1 MNVLSLFDGMSCG
14 QLALQRANIPVHRYY
29 ACEIDKYA
37 IEVAQKNFP
46 NTIQLGD
53 VTNVMKGI
61 PLGEV
66 KDEYN
71 LEMVAHEV
79 DLILGGSPCQGFSF
93 AGGQLAFEDS
103 RSKLFF
109 EFVRVMRAINKRR
122 SQLGKAPVMFL
133 LENVVM
139 KQEFQDVIT
148 KYMGVEP
155 IMINSSLLSA
165 QNRRRLY
172 WTNIPVDIDIKDKG
186 LVLRDILQEDHGEP
200 PVPINERNARHH
212 KHPYQKSLCATATM
226 YKGAGNNGMTLVDRL
241 IPVGEA
247 EEYAHYN
254 YRATKQVYHMNG
266 KAPTLLTMQGGNRE
280 PKVATYSAK
289 GGRIVNRRLDA
300 EGVRKDYQMDL
311 PLTPQVEIR
320 DDDKTNCLTTVQKD
334 NVVVE
339 GMTWRK
345 LTPIECERLQTL
357 PDNYTEG
364 VSKTQRYKMIGNGW
378 TVDVIAHIL
387 KGIQS
392 DEWHEMYNNNKEM
405 V

>member
-14 QLALQRANIPVHRYY
+14 QLALERANVSVDNYF

-37 IEVAQKNFP
+37 MQIANKNFP

-53 VTNVMKGI
+53 VS
-61 PLGEV
+61 EV
-66 KDEYN
+66 IVPN
-71 LEMVAHEV
+71 IV
-79 DLILGGSPCQGFSF
+79 DQEDIDLLMGGSPCQGFSF
-93 AGGQLAFEDS
+93 AGEQLAFDDP

-109 EFVRVMRAINKRR
+109 EFIRIMNELKPKYV
-122 SQLGKAPVMFL
+122 L
-133 LENVVM
+133 LENVRM
-139 KQEFQDVIT
+139 KKQFEDVIT
-148 KYMGVEP
+148 EHMGFP
-155 IMINSSLLSA
+155 PQLINSSKVSA
-165 QNRRRLY
+165 QNRWRNY
-172 WTNIPVDIDIKDKG
+172 WFGVRMNGKYYAIEIPPMEDKG
-186 LVLRDILQEDHGEP
+186 LVLKDILQTDHDEP

-212 KHPYQKSLCATATM
+212 KNPSQKALCTTATM

-241 IPVGEA
+241 MPVGEA

-254 YRATKQVYHMNG
+254 YRATKEVYHMDG

-280 PKVATYSAK
+280 PKVATYSPK

-300 EGVRKDYQMDL
+300 NGVRKDYQMDL
-311 PLTPQVEIR
+311 PLEPQVEVR
-320 DDDKTNCLTTVQKD
+320 SDDKTNCLTTVQKD

-345 LTPIECERLQTL
+345 LTPVECERLQTL

-387 KGIQS
+387 GEVLLPKRIKSDDYEKG
-392 DEWHEMYNNNKEM
+392 YF
-405 V
+405 VAT

>member
-1 MNVLSLFDGMSCG
+1 MGYKCNNRTGEVVMNVLSLFDGMSCG
-14 QLALQRANIPVHRYY
+14 QIALNRAGVKYNKYFASEV
-29 ACEIDKYA
+29 DKYA
-37 IEVAQKNFP
+37 IQVAQANYP
-46 NTIQLGD
+46 QTIQLGD
-53 VTNVMKGI
+53 VKQVQKSFFI
-61 PLGEV
+61 DDPI
-66 KDEYN
+66 
-71 LEMVAHEV
+71 
-79 DLILGGSPCQGFSF
+79 DLLMGGSPCQGFSF
-93 AGGQLAFEDS
+93 AGKQLNFNDP

-109 EFVRVMRAINKRR
+109 EFVRIKEEL
-122 SQLGKAPVMFL
+122 QPKYFL
-133 LENVVM
+133 LENVKM

-155 IMINSSLLSA
+155 IEINSSLFSA

-172 WTNIPVDIDIKDKG
+172 WTNIPVDMDIKDKG
-186 LVLRDILQEDHGEP
+186 LVLKDILQTDHNEP
-200 PVPINERNARHH
+200 PVPINERNARHY
-212 KHPYQKSLCATATM
+212 KNPLQKSLCTTASM

-241 IPVGEA
+241 IPVGMA

-254 YRATKQVYHMNG
+254 YRATKEVYHMEG

-289 GGRIVNRRLDA
+289 GGRIVNRRLD
-300 EGVRKDYQMDL
+300 EQGVRKDYQMDL

-320 DDDKTNCLTTVQKD
+320 SDDKTNCLTTLQKD

-387 KGIQS
+387 KGIK
-392 DEWHEMYNNNKEM
+392 DEG
-405 V
+405 

>member
-14 QLALQRANIPVHRYY
+14 QLALQRAGIKVDNYF
-29 ACEIDKYA
+29 ASEIDKYA
-37 IEVAQKNFP
+37 IEVARKNFP
-46 NTIQLGD
+46 NTIELGN
-53 VTNVMKGI
+53 VTRIDTKDLLEWCGKLKSKGI
-61 PLGEV
+61 
-66 KDEYN
+66 
-71 LEMVAHEV
+71 
-79 DLILGGSPCQGFSF
+79 DLLMGGSPCQGFSF
-93 AGGQLAFEDS
+93 AGGQVAFDDP

-109 EFVRVMRAINKRR
+109 EFVRIKEEL
-122 SQLGKAPVMFL
+122 QPKYFL
-133 LENVVM
+133 LENVKM

-155 IMINSSLLSA
+155 IEINSSLFSA

-172 WTNIPVDIDIKDKG
+172 WTNIPVDMDIKDKG
-186 LVLRDILQEDHGEP
+186 LVLKDILQTDHNEP

-212 KHPYQKSLCATATM
+212 KNPLQKSLCTTASM

-241 IPVGEA
+241 IPVGMA

-254 YRATKQVYHMNG
+254 YRATKEVYHMDG

-289 GGRIVNRRLDA
+289 GGRIVNRRLD
-300 EGVRKDYQMDL
+300 EQGVRKDYQMDL

-320 DDDKTNCLTTVQKD
+320 SDDKTNCLTTLQKD

-387 KGIQS
+387 KGIK
-392 DEWHEMYNNNKEM
+392 DESA
-405 V
+405 

>member
-14 QLALQRANIPVHRYY
+14 QLALQRAGIKVDNYY

-46 NTIQLGD
+46 NTMQLGD
-53 VTNVMKGI
+53 VLDMKI
-61 PLGEV
+61 PNYREGSI
-66 KDEYN
+66 
-71 LEMVAHEV
+71 
-79 DLILGGSPCQGFSF
+79 DLLMGGSPCQGFSF
-93 AGGQLAFEDS
+93 AGKQLNFSDP

-109 EFVRVMRAINKRR
+109 EFVRIMKKLQPKYV
-122 SQLGKAPVMFL
+122 L
-133 LENVVM
+133 LENVRM
-139 KQEFQDVIT
+139 KKEYQDRMSAWMGFQ
-148 KYMGVEP
+148 P
-155 IMINSSLLSA
+155 QPLNSSKVSA
-165 QNRRRLY
+165 QNRYRLY
-172 WTNIPVDIDIKDKG
+172 WFGKRVEREGGKYGYDAIVIPPMEDLG
-186 LVLRDILQEDHGEP
+186 LVLKDILQDDHNEP

-212 KHPYQKSLCATATM
+212 KNPLQKALCTTASM
-226 YKGAGNNGMTLVDRL
+226 YKGAGNNGMTIVDRL
-241 IPVGEA
+241 IPVGMA

-254 YRATKQVYHMNG
+254 YRATKEVYHMEG

-289 GGRIVNRRLDA
+289 GGRIVNRRLD
-300 EGVRKDYQMDL
+300 EQGVRKDYQMDL

-320 DDDKTNCLTTVQKD
+320 SDDKTNCLTTLQKD

-387 KGIQS
+387 KGIKNES
-392 DEWHEMYNNNKEM
+392 A
-405 V
+405 

>member
-14 QLALQRANIPVHRYY
+14 QLALQRANVSVDNYF

-37 IEVAQKNFP
+37 MQIANKNFP

-53 VTNVMKGI
+53 VS
-61 PLGEV
+61 EV
-66 KDEYN
+66 IVPN
-71 LEMVAHEV
+71 IV
-79 DLILGGSPCQGFSF
+79 DQEDIDLLMGGSPCQGFSF
-93 AGGQLAFEDS
+93 AGEQLAFDDP

-109 EFVRVMRAINKRR
+109 EFIRIMNELKPRYV
-122 SQLGKAPVMFL
+122 L
-133 LENVVM
+133 LENVRM
-139 KQEFQDVIT
+139 KKEFEDVIT
-148 KYMGVEP
+148 QHMGFP
-155 IMINSSLLSA
+155 PQLINSSKVSA
-165 QNRRRLY
+165 QNRWRNY
-172 WTNIPVDIDIKDKG
+172 WFGKLVNDKYEQIMIPPMEDKG
-186 LVLRDILQEDHGEP
+186 LVLRDILQEDHDEP

-212 KHPYQKSLCATATM
+212 KNPNQKALCTTATM
-226 YKGAGNNGMTLVDRL
+226 YKGAGNNGMTIVDRL
-241 IPVGEA
+241 MPVGEA

-254 YRATKQVYHMNG
+254 YRATKEVYHMDG

-280 PKVATYSAK
+280 PKVATYSPK

-300 EGVRKDYQMDL
+300 NGVRKDYQMDL
-311 PLTPQVEIR
+311 PLEPQVEVR
-320 DDDKTNCLTTVQKD
+320 SDDKTNCLTTVQKD

-345 LTPIECERLQTL
+345 LTPVECERLQTL

-387 KGIQS
+387 KGV
-392 DEWHEMYNNNKEM
+392 NNE
-405 V
+405 

>member
-14 QLALQRANIPVHRYY
+14 QQALQRAGIKVDNYY

-37 IEVAQKNFP
+37 IQVAQKNFP
-46 NTIQLGD
+46 NTMQLGD
-53 VTNVMKGI
+53 VQDI
-61 PLGEV
+61 
-66 KDEYN
+66 DYD
-71 LEMVAHEV
+71 
-79 DLILGGSPCQGFSF
+79 DLFYEEKIDLLMGGSPCQGFSF
-93 AGGQLAFEDS
+93 AGGQLAFDDP

-109 EFVRVMRAINKRR
+109 EFVRAKDLL
-122 SQLGKAPVMFL
+122 QPKYFL
-133 LENVVM
+133 LENVKM
-139 KQEFQDVIT
+139 KKEFEDVIT

-155 IMINSSLLSA
+155 IEINSSLFSA

-172 WTNIPVDIDIKDKG
+172 WTNIPVDMDIKDKG
-186 LVLRDILQEDHGEP
+186 LVLKDILQDDHNEP
-200 PVPINERNARHH
+200 PVPINERNARHY
-212 KHPYQKSLCATATM
+212 KNPLQKSLCTTATM
-226 YKGAGNNGMTLVDRL
+226 YKGAGNNGMTIVDRL

-254 YRATKQVYHMNG
+254 YRATKEVYHMEG

-289 GGRIVNRRLDA
+289 GGRIVNRRLD
-300 EGVRKDYQMDL
+300 EQGVRKDYQMDL

-320 DDDKTNCLTTVQKD
+320 SDDKTNCLTTLQKD

-387 KGIQS
+387 KGIKNES
-392 DEWHEMYNNNKEM
+392 A
-405 V
+405 

>member
-14 QLALQRANIPVHRYY
+14 QLALERANVSVDNYF

-37 IEVAQKNFP
+37 IQIAQKNFP
-46 NTIQLGD
+46 DTFQWGD
-53 VTNVMKGI
+53 VTQIKI
-61 PLGEV
+61 PTRGSI
-66 KDEYN
+66 
-71 LEMVAHEV
+71 
-79 DLILGGSPCQGFSF
+79 DLLMAGSPCQGFSF
-93 AGGQLAFEDS
+93 AGKQLAFDDP

-109 EFVRVMRAINKRR
+109 EFIKIMNEVKPKYV
-122 SQLGKAPVMFL
+122 L
-133 LENVVM
+133 LENVRM
-139 KQEFQDVIT
+139 KKQFEDVIT
-148 KYMGVEP
+148 EHIGFP
-155 IMINSSLLSA
+155 PQLLNSSSLSP
-165 QNRRRLY
+165 QNRWRNY
-172 WTNIPVDIDIKDKG
+172 WFGMLINGKYEQIIIPPMEDKG
-186 LVLRDILQEDHGEP
+186 LVLRDILQTDHDEP
-200 PVPINERNARHH
+200 PVPINERNAKHH
-212 KHPYQKSLCATATM
+212 KHPHQKALCTTATM

-241 IPVGEA
+241 IPVGQA

-254 YRATKQVYHMNG
+254 YRATKEVYHMDG

-280 PKVATYSAK
+280 PKVATYSPK

-300 EGVRKDYQMDL
+300 NGVRKDYQMDL
-311 PLTPQVEIR
+311 PLKPQVEVR
-320 DDDKTNCLTTVQKD
+320 SDDKTNCLTTVQKD

-387 KGIQS
+387 GEMLLPKKIASNNYEKG
-392 DEWHEMYNNNKEM
+392 YF
-405 V
+405 VAT

>member
-14 QLALQRANIPVHRYY
+14 QQALQRAGIKVDNYF
-29 ACEIDKYA
+29 ASEIDKYA
-37 IEVAQKNFP
+37 IEVAGKNFP
-46 NTIQLGD
+46 DTIELGN
-53 VTNVMKGI
+53 VTRIDTKDLLEWCGKLKSKGI
-61 PLGEV
+61 
-66 KDEYN
+66 
-71 LEMVAHEV
+71 
-79 DLILGGSPCQGFSF
+79 DLLMGGSPCQGFSF
-93 AGGQLAFEDS
+93 AGGQLAFDDP

-109 EFVRVMRAINKRR
+109 EFVRIKEEL
-122 SQLGKAPVMFL
+122 QPKYFL
-133 LENVVM
+133 LENVKM

-155 IMINSSLLSA
+155 IEINSSLFSA

-172 WTNIPVDIDIKDKG
+172 WTNIPVDMDIKDKG
-186 LVLRDILQEDHGEP
+186 LVLKDILQTDHNEP

-212 KHPYQKSLCATATM
+212 KNPLQKSLCTTASM

-241 IPVGEA
+241 IPVGMA

-254 YRATKQVYHMNG
+254 YRATKEVYHMEG

-289 GGRIVNRRLDA
+289 GGRIVNRRLD
-300 EGVRKDYQMDL
+300 ENGIRKDNQLEL
-311 PLTPQVEIR
+311 PYTTQVEVR
-320 DDDKTNCLTTVQKD
+320 EDNKSNCLTTIMKD

-387 KGIQS
+387 KGIK
-392 DEWHEMYNNNKEM
+392 DEG
-405 V
+405 

>member
-14 QLALQRANIPVHRYY
+14 QQALQRAGIKVDNYF
-29 ACEIDKYA
+29 ASEIDKYA
-37 IEVAQKNFP
+37 IEVAGKNFP
-46 NTIQLGD
+46 DTIELGN
-53 VTNVMKGI
+53 VTRIDTKDLLEWCGKLKSKGI
-61 PLGEV
+61 
-66 KDEYN
+66 
-71 LEMVAHEV
+71 
-79 DLILGGSPCQGFSF
+79 DLLMGGSPCQGFSF
-93 AGGQLAFEDS
+93 AGGKLAFDDS

-109 EFVRVMRAINKRR
+109 EFVRIKEEL
-122 SQLGKAPVMFL
+122 QPKYFL
-133 LENVVM
+133 LENVKM

-155 IMINSSLLSA
+155 IEINSSLFSA

-172 WTNIPVDIDIKDKG
+172 WTNIPVDMDIKDKG
-186 LVLRDILQEDHGEP
+186 LVLKDILQTDHNEP
-200 PVPINERNARHH
+200 PVPINERNARHY
-212 KHPYQKSLCATATM
+212 KNPLQKSLCTTASM
-226 YKGAGNNGMTLVDRL
+226 YKGAGNNGMTIVDRL
-241 IPVGEA
+241 IPVGMA

-254 YRATKQVYHMNG
+254 YRATKEVYHMEG

-289 GGRIVNRRLDA
+289 GGRIVNRRLD
-300 EGVRKDYQMDL
+300 EQGVRKDYQMDL

-320 DDDKTNCLTTVQKD
+320 SDDKTNCLTTLQKD

-345 LTPIECERLQTL
+345 LTPVECERLQTL

-387 KGIQS
+387 KGIK
-392 DEWHEMYNNNKEM
+392 DEG
-405 V
+405 

>member
-37 IEVAQKNFP
+37 MEITQKNFP

-53 VTNVMKGI
+53 VTK
-61 PLGEV
+61 L
-66 KDEYN
+66 KDWYATRTPYN
-71 LEMVAHEV
+71 SEPITL
-79 DLILGGSPCQGFSF
+79 LLGGSPCQGFSF
-93 AGGQLAFEDS
+93 AGDQLAFDDP

-109 EFVRVMRAINKRR
+109 EFVNVMNDLK
-122 SQLGKAPVMFL
+122 PEYVL
-133 LENVVM
+133 LENVRM
-139 KQEFQDVIT
+139 KKEFEDVIT
-148 KYMGVEP
+148 EHMGFP
-155 IMINSSLLSA
+155 PQLLNSSVKSA
-165 QNRRRLY
+165 QNRWRNY
-172 WTNIPVDIDIKDKG
+172 WFGKRMNDPLCSGKYMQIPIPPMEDLG

-212 KHPYQKSLCATATM
+212 KHPYQKSLCTTATM
-226 YKGAGNNGMTLVDRL
+226 HKGAGNNGMTLVDRL
-241 IPVGEA
+241 IPVGDA

>member
-14 QLALQRANIPVHRYY
+14 QLALERANIEVDNYF

-37 IEVAQKNFP
+37 IQIAQKNFP
-46 NTIQLGD
+46 DTRQWGD
-53 VTNVMKGI
+53 VTQIKLPTEGSI
-61 PLGEV
+61 
-66 KDEYN
+66 
-71 LEMVAHEV
+71 
-79 DLILGGSPCQGFSF
+79 DLLMGGSPCQGFSF
-93 AGGQLAFEDS
+93 AGDQLAFDDP

-109 EFVRVMRAINKRR
+109 EFVRIMNAIKP
-122 SQLGKAPVMFL
+122 KYFL

-139 KQEFQDVIT
+139 KKEFQDIIT
-148 KYMGVEP
+148 EYMGVEP
-155 IMINSSLLSA
+155 IMINSSLFSA

-172 WTNIPVDIDIKDKG
+172 WTNIPVDLDIEDKG
-186 LVLRDILQEDHGEP
+186 LVLKDILQEDHGEP

-226 YKGAGNNGMTLVDRL
+226 HKGAGNNGMTIVDRL

-254 YRATKQVYHMNG
+254 YRATKEVYHMNG

-289 GGRIVNRRLDA
+289 GGRIVNRRLNAD
-300 EGVRKDYQMDL
+300 GVRKDYQMDL

-320 DDDKTNCLTTVQKD
+320 NDDKTNCLTTIQKD

-339 GMTWRK
+339 DMTWRK

-387 KGIQS
+387 KGMECEKQYLLNDPIW
-392 DEWHEMYNNNKEM
+392 DERWT

>member
-14 QLALQRANIPVHRYY
+14 QLALQRANVSVDTYY

-37 IEVAQKNFP
+37 IQVALKNFP
-46 NTIQLGD
+46 NTIKLGD
-53 VTNVMKGI
+53 VTQ
-61 PLGEV
+61 V
-66 KDEYN
+66 KPKYLQLAN
-71 LEMVAHEV
+71 I
-79 DLILGGSPCQGFSF
+79 DLLLGGSPCQGFSF
-93 AGGQLAFEDS
+93 AGEQLAFDDP

-109 EFVRVMRAINKRR
+109 EFIRIMNELKPKYV
-122 SQLGKAPVMFL
+122 L
-133 LENVVM
+133 LENVRM
-139 KQEFQDVIT
+139 KKQFEDVIT
-148 KYMGVEP
+148 EHMGFP
-155 IMINSSLLSA
+155 PQLLNSSKVSA
-165 QNRRRLY
+165 QNRWRNY
-172 WTNIPVDIDIKDKG
+172 WFGMLINGKYEQVIIPPLEDKG
-186 LVLRDILQEDHGEP
+186 LVLKDILQTDHDEP

-212 KHPYQKSLCATATM
+212 KNPNQKALCTTATM
-226 YKGAGNNGMTLVDRL
+226 YKGAGNNGMTIVDRL
-241 IPVGEA
+241 IPVGDA

-289 GGRIVNRRLDA
+289 GGRIVNRRLD
-300 EGVRKDYQMDL
+300 ENGVRKDYQLEL
-311 PLTPQVEIR
+311 PYTTQVEVR

-334 NVVVE
+334 KVVEE

-387 KGIQS
+387 GEVLLPKKIKHEKG
-392 DEWHEMYNNNKEM
+392 YF
-405 V
+405 VYA

>member
-1 MNVLSLFDGMSCG
+1 MKYK
-14 QLALQRANIPVHRYY
+14 YY
-29 ACEIDKYA
+29 ASEIDKYTIKVTQA
-37 IEVAQKNFP
+37 NFP

-53 VTNVMKGI
+53 VTDVADDLEYAKI
-61 PLGEV
+61 DKAKI
-66 KDEYN
+66 KDIT
-71 LEMVAHEV
+71 L
-79 DLILGGSPCQGFSF
+79 LLGGSPCQGFSF
-93 AGGQLAFEDS
+93 AGDQLAFDDP

-109 EFVRVMRAINKRR
+109 EFVRIMKLVKP
-122 SQLGKAPVMFL
+122 KYFL

-139 KQEFQDVIT
+139 KKEFQDIIT
-148 KYMGVEP
+148 EYMGVEP
-155 IMINSSLLSA
+155 IMINSSLFSA

-172 WTNIPVDIDIKDKG
+172 WTNIPVDLDIEDKG
-186 LVLRDILQEDHGEP
+186 LVLKDILQEDHGEP

-226 YKGAGNNGMTLVDRL
+226 YKGAGNNGMTIVDRL

-254 YRATKQVYHMNG
+254 YRATKEVYHMNG

-280 PKVATYSAK
+280 PKVATYSTD
-289 GGRIVNRRLDA
+289 GGKIVNL
-300 EGVRKDYQMDL
+300 
-311 PLTPQVEIR
+311 
-320 DDDKTNCLTTVQKD
+320 
-334 NVVVE
+334 E

-387 KGIQS
+387 KGMECEKQYLLTDPIW
-392 DEWHEMYNNNKEM
+392 DERWTR
-405 V
+405 

>member
-392 DEWHEMYNNNKEM
+392 DEWHEMYNNNKER

>member
-14 QLALQRANIPVHRYY
+14 QLALERANVSVDNYF

-37 IEVAQKNFP
+37 MQIANKNFP

-53 VTNVMKGI
+53 VSEFSEDYFK
-61 PLGEV
+61 
-66 KDEYN
+66 
-71 LEMVAHEV
+71 AHNHFDDPPI
-79 DLILGGSPCQGFSF
+79 DLLLCGSPCQGFSF
-93 AGGQLAFEDS
+93 AGKQLAFDDP

-109 EFVRVMRAINKRR
+109 EFIRIMNELKPRYV
-122 SQLGKAPVMFL
+122 L
-133 LENVVM
+133 LENVRM
-139 KQEFQDVIT
+139 KKQFEDVIT
-148 KYMGVEP
+148 EHMGFP
-155 IMINSSLLSA
+155 PQLLNSSKVSA
-165 QNRRRLY
+165 QNRWRNY
-172 WTNIPVDIDIKDKG
+172 WFGMLINGKYEQIIIPPMEDKG
-186 LVLRDILQEDHGEP
+186 LVLKDILQTDHDEP

-212 KHPYQKSLCATATM
+212 KNPNQKALCTTATM

-241 IPVGEA
+241 MPVGEA

-254 YRATKQVYHMNG
+254 YRATKEVYHMDG

-280 PKVATYSAK
+280 PKVATYSPK

-300 EGVRKDYQMDL
+300 NGVRKDYQMDL
-311 PLTPQVEIR
+311 PLEPQVEVR
-320 DDDKTNCLTTVQKD
+320 SDDKTNCLTTVQKD

-345 LTPIECERLQTL
+345 LTPVECERLQTL

-387 KGIQS
+387 GEMLLPKKIKSINYEKG
-392 DEWHEMYNNNKEM
+392 YF
-405 V
+405 VYG

>member
-14 QLALQRANIPVHRYY
+14 QLALERANVSVDNYF

-37 IEVAQKNFP
+37 MQIANKNFP

-53 VTNVMKGI
+53 VS
-61 PLGEV
+61 EV
-66 KDEYN
+66 IVPN
-71 LEMVAHEV
+71 IV
-79 DLILGGSPCQGFSF
+79 DQEDIDLLMGGSPCQGFSF
-93 AGGQLAFEDS
+93 AGEQLAFDDP

-109 EFVRVMRAINKRR
+109 EFIRIMNELKPKYV
-122 SQLGKAPVMFL
+122 L
-133 LENVVM
+133 LENVRM
-139 KQEFQDVIT
+139 KKQFEDVIT
-148 KYMGVEP
+148 EHMGFP
-155 IMINSSLLSA
+155 PQLINSSKVSA
-165 QNRRRLY
+165 QNRWRNY
-172 WTNIPVDIDIKDKG
+172 WFGVRMNGKYYAIEIPPMEDKG
-186 LVLRDILQEDHGEP
+186 LVLKDILQTDHDEP

-212 KHPYQKSLCATATM
+212 KNPSQKALCTTATM

-241 IPVGEA
+241 MPVGEA

-254 YRATKQVYHMNG
+254 YRATKEVYHMDG

-280 PKVATYSAK
+280 PKVATYSPK
-289 GGRIVNRRLDA
+289 GGRIVNRRLDDN
-300 EGVRKDYQMDL
+300 GVRKDYQMDL
-311 PLTPQVEIR
+311 PLEPQVEVR
-320 DDDKTNCLTTVQKD
+320 SDDKTNCLTTVQKD

-345 LTPIECERLQTL
+345 LTPVECERLQTL

-387 KGIQS
+387 GEVLLPKRIKSDDYEKG
-392 DEWHEMYNNNKEM
+392 YF
-405 V
+405 VAT

>member
-14 QLALQRANIPVHRYY
+14 QLALKRANVSVDNYF

-37 IEVAQKNFP
+37 MQIANKNFP

-53 VTNVMKGI
+53 VS
-61 PLGEV
+61 EV
-66 KDEYN
+66 IVPN
-71 LEMVAHEV
+71 IV
-79 DLILGGSPCQGFSF
+79 DQADIDLLLCGSPCQGFSF
-93 AGGQLAFEDS
+93 AGKQLAFDDP

-109 EFVRVMRAINKRR
+109 EFIRIMNELKPKYV
-122 SQLGKAPVMFL
+122 L
-133 LENVVM
+133 LENVRM
-139 KQEFQDVIT
+139 KKQFEDVIT
-148 KYMGVEP
+148 EHMGFP
-155 IMINSSLLSA
+155 PQLRNSSVASA
-165 QNRRRLY
+165 QNRWRNY
-172 WTNIPVDIDIKDKG
+172 WFGMLINGKYEQIIIPPMEDKG
-186 LVLRDILQEDHGEP
+186 LVLRDILQTDHDEP

-212 KHPYQKSLCATATM
+212 KNPNQKALCTTATM

-241 IPVGEA
+241 MPVGQA

-254 YRATKQVYHMNG
+254 YRATKEVYHMDG

-280 PKVATYSAK
+280 PKVATYSPK

-300 EGVRKDYQMDL
+300 NGVRKDYQMDL
-311 PLTPQVEIR
+311 PLEPQVEVR
-320 DDDKTNCLTTVQKD
+320 SDDKTNCLTTVQKD

-345 LTPIECERLQTL
+345 LTPVECERLQTL

-387 KGIQS
+387 GEMLLPKKIASINYEKGYFV
-392 DEWHEMYNNNKEM
+392 YN
-405 V
+405 

>member
-14 QLALQRANIPVHRYY
+14 QLALQRAGIEVDNYF
-29 ACEIDKYA
+29 ASEIDKYA
-37 IEVAQKNFP
+37 IEVARKNFP
-46 NTIQLGD
+46 NTIELGN
-53 VTNVMKGI
+53 VTRIDTKDLLEWCGKLKSKGI
-61 PLGEV
+61 
-66 KDEYN
+66 
-71 LEMVAHEV
+71 
-79 DLILGGSPCQGFSF
+79 DLLMGGSPCQGFSF
-93 AGGQLAFEDS
+93 AGGQLAFDDP

-109 EFVRVMRAINKRR
+109 EFVRIKEEL
-122 SQLGKAPVMFL
+122 QPKYFL
-133 LENVVM
+133 LENVKM

-155 IMINSSLLSA
+155 IEINSSLFSA

-172 WTNIPVDIDIKDKG
+172 WTNIPVDMDIKDKG
-186 LVLRDILQEDHGEP
+186 LVLKDILQTDHNEP

-212 KHPYQKSLCATATM
+212 KNPLQKSLCTTASM

-241 IPVGEA
+241 IPVGMA

-254 YRATKQVYHMNG
+254 YRATKEVYHMEG

-289 GGRIVNRRLDA
+289 GGRIVNRRLD
-300 EGVRKDYQMDL
+300 EQGVRKDYQMDL

-320 DDDKTNCLTTVQKD
+320 SDDKTNCLTTLQKD

-387 KGIQS
+387 KGIK
-392 DEWHEMYNNNKEM
+392 DESA
-405 V
+405 

>member
-1 MNVLSLFDGMSCG
+1 MKVLSLFDGMSCG
-14 QLALQRANIPVHRYY
+14 QQALQRAGIKVDNYF
-29 ACEIDKYA
+29 ASEIDKYA
-37 IEVAQKNFP
+37 IQVAQKNFP
-46 NTIQLGD
+46 NTIELG
-53 VTNVMKGI
+53 NVNRIDTKDLLEWCGKLKSKGI
-61 PLGEV
+61 
-66 KDEYN
+66 
-71 LEMVAHEV
+71 
-79 DLILGGSPCQGFSF
+79 DLLMGGSPCQGFSF
-93 AGGQLAFEDS
+93 AGGQLAFDDP

-109 EFVRVMRAINKRR
+109 EFVRIKEEL
-122 SQLGKAPVMFL
+122 QPKYFL
-133 LENVVM
+133 LENVKM

-155 IMINSSLLSA
+155 IEINSSLFSA

-172 WTNIPVDIDIKDKG
+172 WTNIPVDMDIKDKG
-186 LVLRDILQEDHGEP
+186 LVLKDILQTDHNEP
-200 PVPINERNARHH
+200 PVPINERNARHY
-212 KHPYQKSLCATATM
+212 KNPLQKSLCTTASM
-226 YKGAGNNGMTLVDRL
+226 YKGAGNNGMTIVDRL
-241 IPVGEA
+241 IPVGMA

-254 YRATKQVYHMNG
+254 YRATKEVYHMDG

-289 GGRIVNRRLDA
+289 GGRIVNRRLD
-300 EGVRKDYQMDL
+300 EQGVRKDYQMDL

-320 DDDKTNCLTTVQKD
+320 SDDKTNCLTTLQKD

-345 LTPIECERLQTL
+345 LTPVECERLQTL

-387 KGIQS
+387 KGIKT
-392 DEWHEMYNNNKEM
+392 D
-405 V
+405 

>member
-14 QLALQRANIPVHRYY
+14 QLALQRAGIEVDNYF
-29 ACEIDKYA
+29 ASEIDKYA
-37 IEVAQKNFP
+37 IEVARKNFP
-46 NTIQLGD
+46 NTIQMGD
-53 VTNVMKGI
+53 VSEIIVPNIIDQVEI
-61 PLGEV
+61 
-66 KDEYN
+66 
-71 LEMVAHEV
+71 
-79 DLILGGSPCQGFSF
+79 DLLMGGSPCQGFSF
-93 AGGQLAFEDS
+93 AGKQLNFSDP

-109 EFVRVMRAINKRR
+109 EFVRIKEEL
-122 SQLGKAPVMFL
+122 QPKYFL
-133 LENVVM
+133 LENVKM

-155 IMINSSLLSA
+155 IEINSSLFSA

-172 WTNIPVDIDIKDKG
+172 WTNIPVDMDIKDKG
-186 LVLRDILQEDHGEP
+186 LVLKDILQTDHNEP
-200 PVPINERNARHH
+200 PVPINERNARHY
-212 KHPYQKSLCATATM
+212 KNPLQKSLCTTASM

-241 IPVGEA
+241 IPVGMA

-254 YRATKQVYHMNG
+254 YRATKEVYHMDG

-289 GGRIVNRRLDA
+289 GGRIVNRRLD
-300 EGVRKDYQMDL
+300 EQGVRKDYQMDL

-320 DDDKTNCLTTVQKD
+320 SDDKTNCLTTLQKD

-387 KGIQS
+387 KGIK
-392 DEWHEMYNNNKEM
+392 DESA
-405 V
+405 